1 MTNVEGQRD
10 IPAPAA
16 ALTTPMPVVVY
27 SRMWRSGTGLYAQ
40 GVAMGIAKAGHPT
53 IFIAPAGEPADTA
66 ATVSLIRRIRPPREL
81 IEAVSASRMRRAIVS
96 GRRVAEGLW
105 ALCTQ
110 GIRVRRVII
119 TIPDP
124 LIFSIW
130 PIMILRALGCRILFI
145 CHDPQPHAW
154 RLPKTLRWLERAG
167 HAACYH
173 LATQLVVLAST
184 AKQAL
189 ISGFGIDP
197 AKISIIPHGAFDVA
211 SVGPLPASRRLL
223 LFGTIRRNKQVHMAI
238 AAVARA
244 RASGCDVWLHIAGGV
259 DANDPEYLDECRQV
273 VERCAGAVTL
283 EVGYI
288 SDPRMM
294 ELLGCCDAVLLPY
307 SQFDSQSGVAV
318 LAGMAGRPVIATR
331 AGGIPDLVE
340 AGLAAISIPSPAGET
355 EIAQAIVDFYTVPA
369 NIWNERAASG
379 RQTLSRAL
387 DWRSIGARLATLLD

>member
-1 MTNVEGQRD
+1 MTIGRGRKG
-10 IPAPAA
+10 IPVQTASQ
-16 ALTTPMPVVVY
+16 TTPTNILVY

-40 GVAMGIAKAGHPT
+40 GVALGVAKSGHPT
-53 IFIAPAGEPADTA
+53 IFIAPAGEPDDTA
-66 ATVSLIRRIRPPREL
+66 ATVALIRRIQPPREV
-81 IEAVSASRMRRAIVS
+81 IEAVPASRLRRAIVS

-105 ALCTQ
+105 ALTVQ

-130 PIMILRALGCRILFI
+130 PMMILRMMGCRILFI

-154 RLPKTLRWLERAG
+154 RLPKALRWLERAG
-167 HAACYH
+167 HAACYR
-173 LATQLVVLAST
+173 LATKIVVLAAT

-189 ISGFGIDP
+189 INSFDIDP

-211 SVGPLPASRRLL
+211 SVGPLPNSRTLL

-244 RASGCDVWLHIAGGV
+244 RAAGCDVRLHVAGGV
-259 DANDPEYLDECRQV
+259 DANDPTYLDECRQV
-273 VERCAGAVTL
+273 ADRCSGAVTL

-288 SDPRMM
+288 SDARMM
-294 ELLGCCDAVLLPY
+294 ELLGRSDAILLPY
-307 SQFDSQSGVAV
+307 SAFDSQSGVAV

-331 AGGIPDLVE
+331 AGGIPDLIE
-340 AGLAAISIPSPAGET
+340 AGLAAISIGSPAGEI

-369 NIWNERAASG
+369 NVWSERAASG
-379 RQTLSRAL
+379 REALSRAL
-387 DWRSIGARLATLLD
+387 DWRSIGTRLTALLA